1 MSTVE
6 WAGRKSVE
14 VEKETIGLEKKE
26 EERRHVEREVSE
38 ACAREGGKATQWMN
52 GCQVSLFSGGSQTWK
67 KVLLPQMIKYTPHP
81 ETAEKKINTT
91 TSYKCSQ
98 GKKSY
103 SKAKGIHLF
112 RAAL

>member
-67 KVLLPQMIKYTPHP
+67 KVLLPQTIKYTPHP
-81 ETAEKKINTT
+81 ETAEKK
-91 TSYKCSQ
+91 
-98 GKKSY
+98 KKY
-103 SKAKGIHLF
+103 NNQL
-112 RAAL
+112 